1 MDAGPPDAA
10 ADDVGND
17 AFAAVDAALPDDVG
31 SDAFAAIDAALP
43 DDVGND
49 AFAAIDAALPDDV
62 GNDAFEVVPVDTG
75 LILLDAEVAMAMRAY
90 SGR

>member
-1 MDAGPPDAA
+1 MSTLRVALLRLVCLPTLACRTQDAL
-10 ADDVGND
+10 DV
-17 AFAAVDAALPDDVG
+17 
-31 SDAFAAIDAALP
+31 
-43 DDVGND
+43 
-49 AFAAIDAALPDDV
+49 PDDV